1 METKQFEVG
10 MEANLKVVV
19 IVAANTKTYTRIFI
33 FLSWWKIV
41 NSMKMGQIGI

>member
-19 IVAANTKTYTRIFI
+19 NVAANAKNYTRIFY
-33 FLSWWKIV
+33 FFS
-41 NSMKMGQIGI
+41 